1 MKNTNFSALCFT
13 ICATL
18 LFPSISCAD
27 TVLEYLVREGRG
39 SKATT
44 QSVAIK
50 NDRIMVK
57 AAGGDKNLDLL
68 YLRSPEGVVVVDHIK
83 RTLMTVD
90 EPQVYSISRQVQ
102 NVQPLLQVLGE
113 QISDLSPEQR
123 QKWQELLGENVP
135 LDELAKAA
143 EPQEP
148 ARLVPAGVSKIADI
162 SCRKFRIMQGATPM
176 AEVYLADAAA
186 MKISDNDAS
195 TIRALL
201 SFYERLAAKNQG
213 LACQLGLTLPNISAS
228 EVKGIPI
235 GFLELSRK
243 SNGSATLR
251 RIDIS
256 TVSPE
261 LMRIPKGYKAVPL
274 TLWP

>member
-1 MKNTNFSALCFT
+1 
-13 ICATL
+13 
-18 LFPSISCAD
+18 
-27 TVLEYLVREGRG
+27 
-39 SKATT
+39 
-44 QSVAIK
+44 
-50 NDRIMVK
+50 MVK
-57 AAGGDKNLDLL
+57 AAGGDKNMDLL
-68 YLRSPEGVVVVDHIK
+68 YLRSPESVVVVDHIK

-90 EPQVYSISRQVQ
+90 EHQVSRISRQVQ

-113 QISDLSPEQR
+113 QIADLSPEQR

-143 EPQEP
+143 APQAP
-148 ARLVPAGVSKIADI
+148 TRLVPAGVSKIADI
-162 SCRKFRIMQGATPM
+162 SCRKFRIMQGATPI
-176 AEVYLADAAA
+176 AEVYLADATA

-195 TIRALL
+195 TISALL
-201 SFYERLAAKNQG
+201 GFYERLTTKNQG
-213 LACQLGLTLPNISAS
+213 LACQLGLTLPNISTS

-235 GFLELSRK
+235 GFQELSRK
-243 SNGSATLR
+243 SNGSATLH
-251 RIDIS
+251 RIDTS